1 MKRSNSSLEKELAHL
16 KSSLNGLEILLE
28 QNQRLEE
35 HVERLC
41 EESETAT
48 NNVVKRG
55 YLYKWRDKE
64 IACNKMGPLDTSL
77 YREIPSVITQTNRK
91 RDLTEL

>member
-28 QNQRLEE
+28 QNQRLGE

-41 EESETAT
+41 EELETAT

-64 IACNKMGPLDTSL
+64 IAWATRWGLRYFTLQGNSL
-77 YREIPSVITQTNRK
+77 SYY
-91 RDLTEL
+91 